1 MNEENIKIFKME
13 FKPKTV
19 DTLKKICLIV
29 GAIFILNGLTYL
41 AGDPI
46 FIFVY
51 LIIGALFLLVYFLLK
66 KKIVEFNSKNS
77 VTVKPV
83 VPAKNSRVSIAEK
96 PVNRSSYIPPHTTV
110 LAKPESERDYDL
122 FPVYDSSD
130 DTYLIYSYE
139 QNLAFANTAVLTGNG
154 GKEITFRQEPNN
166 EADGEAIA
174 VYFNDTKVG
183 YLFKGKIKDM
193 ANDWINRDEPIIGY
207 INKIDTTQNRATIK
221 IGFYRS
227 VDSLQIKKFK
237 LTRITKKE
245 DDFSSSRYN
254 NISWCNDKDVVN
266 YEFSADTDNY
276 IITNECSEELGEI
289 GSKAVEFINENENRI
304 KFLRINNIGETD
316 AGGYKADIEI
326 FYK

>member
-1 MNEENIKIFKME
+1 MNDDNIKIFNIE

-19 DTLKKICLIV
+19 NTLKKICLIV

-46 FIFVY
+46 FILVY

-83 VPAKNSRVSIAEK
+83 VPAKNSSVYIAEK
-96 PVNRSSYIPPHTTV
+96 PANRSSYIPPHTV
-110 LAKPESERDYDL
+110 APVKPESERDYDL

-130 DTYLIYSYE
+130 DTYLVYSYE
-139 QNLAFANTAVLTGNG
+139 QNLAFANTAVLTENG
-154 GKEITFRQEPNN
+154 GKEITFRQEPDN

-174 VYFNDTKVG
+174 VYFNDIKVG

-193 ANDWINRDEPIIGY
+193 ANDWINRNKPIIGY
-207 INKIDTTQNRATIK
+207 INKIDTAQNRATIK

-227 VDSLQIKKFK
+227 ANSLRVKKFK

-254 NISWCNDKDVVN
+254 NISWCKDKDVVN

-276 IITNECSEELGEI
+276 IITNEFSEELGEI